1 MPVAKFTARFWASFS
16 ASSGLRLACLAMFVT
31 NWTKGSEHG
40 TMGSMS
46 ASDAVPLPRLGEVF
60 FDVRG
65 SSRSMRLSWYA
76 DTGIS
81 VFSIWQGG
89 TCTGTFRLPQEELPR
104 LIDALQRG
112 MYPDPRGTGGFPR
125 QLPGAP
131 TDPRLTAVPGYGG
144 VREIGREADFTGP
157 VTGDFRALRADDP
170 AGTMVLGSAAAAPR
184 ALPPGGGYSD
194 QSRYTDPSQY
204 AEPAQYRDQGY
215 AQQAQYPD
223 QSRYQDQAQYADQPT
238 YATQPQYPD
247 RAYSDQGYSDQG
259 YQDRYGSQG
268 SYAVQAP
275 QPGQRYEDRG
285 YPAPAEPGYQGYGYG
300 EQASA
305 GPDRGDRS
313 YAPSSFGEPT
323 PPGLTSLGSSYS
335 GQDYDNRAYP
345 SQGYDDRG
353 YQQQAYQGQSYSEQG
368 YQGYGYDER
377 GSQSQSLEP
386 HGSYRGQDGQQGY
399 AERGYGQ
406 QGYQE
411 DPGQS
416 AHDQYGYPGQD
427 YRDQGYASQT
437 ATYSEPGYTGYDYA
451 GDQRSG
457 GYPAGYEQGGYEQ
470 GGYERSG
477 AESGRYPNRSY
488 DPSAPAG
495 YDQAAYNGAGYDQG
509 AYNGA
514 GYDQGA
520 YNGAG
525 HGNAGYDGAG
535 YGGGNYAGSG
545 YDGAGYNAGSDSGSG
560 YGGTGYEESSS
571 RSGGHRQVPADS
583 GARDRA
589 QYDDPDVTPSQPM
602 SSFPYDGGPPPE
614 REHRRRR
621 RR

>member
-1 MPVAKFTARFWASFS
+1 MPGGKIHRPILGFFLGVLR
-16 ASSGLRLACLAMFVT
+16 LRLACLAMFVT

-46 ASDAVPLPRLGEVF
+46 ASDAAPLPRLGEVF

-131 TDPRLTAVPGYGG
+131 TDPRLTALPGYGD

-157 VTGDFRALRADDP
+157 VTGDFRALRAEDP
-170 AGTMVLGSAAAAPR
+170 AGTMVLGSAAAPR

-194 QSRYTDPSQY
+194 QSRYADPGQY
-204 AEPAQYRDQGY
+204 AEPVPYRDQGY

-223 QSRYQDQAQYADQPT
+223 QSRYQDQAQYADQAA
-238 YATQPQYPD
+238 YAAQPQYPD
-247 RAYSDQGYSDQG
+247 QAAYAAQAQYPDQATYAAQPQYADRAYADQG

-268 SYAVQAP
+268 SYGVQGSQAP

-300 EQASA
+300 EQASP
-305 GPDRGDRS
+305 GPDRGDRA
-313 YAPSSFGEPT
+313 YAPSPYGEPT
-323 PPGLTSLGSSYS
+323 PPGLTPLGSPYS
-335 GQDYDNRAYP
+335 GQDYDSGAYA

-377 GSQSQSLEP
+377 GSQSQPLEA

-399 AERGYGQ
+399 AERGYSQ

-411 DPGQS
+411 DAGQS
-416 AHDQYGYPGQD
+416 AARDQYGYPGQD
-427 YRDQGYASQT
+427 YRDQGYTSPG
-437 ATYSEPGYTGYDYA
+437 ATYSEQGYAGYDYA

-457 GYPAGYEQGGYEQ
+457 GYPAGHEQGGYEQ
-470 GGYERSG
+470 GGYE
-477 AESGRYPNRSY
+477 A
-488 DPSAPAG
+488 
-495 YDQAAYNGAGYDQG
+495 
-509 AYNGA
+509 
-514 GYDQGA
+514 
-520 YNGAG
+520 
-525 HGNAGYDGAG
+525 
-535 YGGGNYAGSG
+535 
-545 YDGAGYNAGSDSGSG
+545 
-560 YGGTGYEESSS
+560 
-571 RSGGHRQVPADS
+571 
-583 GARDRA
+583 
-589 QYDDPDVTPSQPM
+589 
-602 SSFPYDGGPPPE
+602 F
-614 REHRRRR
+614 RRRLGQVR
-621 RR
+621 QP